1 MRMISAATRPA
12 LTVERRSN
20 PSARVAPQTPPQRPC
35 PVARERPL
43 RTAGHHRRSDCLVAE
58 LPAETMEAIEENIK
72 DAIETYLDRLK
83 TLGKPLPQPV
93 TRKLEIA
100 VA

>member
-1 MRMISAATRPA
+1 MD
-12 LTVERRSN
+12 E
-20 PSARVAPQTPPQRPC
+20 
-35 PVARERPL
+35 
-43 RTAGHHRRSDCLVAE
+43 
-58 LPAETMEAIEENIK
+58 IEENIK
-72 DAIETYLDRLK
+72 DAIETYLEALK

>member
-1 MRMISAATRPA
+1 MTYTVLVYEADQDEGGYWAT
-12 LTVERRSN
+12 
-20 PSARVAPQTPPQRPC
+20 
-35 PVARERPL
+35 
-43 RTAGHHRRSDCLVAE
+43 VAE
-58 LPAETMEAIEENIK
+58 LPGCGTTGETMDEIEENIK
-72 DAIETYLDRLK
+72 DAIETYLEALK